1 MASVTNDSESTARN
15 REDRGRAEPHATAQV
30 LRGAT
35 LWNGASPA
43 RRDFCPYRSLLAP
56 PNAAHAPFTDRVRC
70 SPTGIAAGQNS
81 ACIKRSPSYRLVQ
94 FVSVRGAKCSFR
106 LPEWL
111 QASLENPLLGAD
123 PQRPILGHP
132 IYWVCQLGGWGSLF
146 VLMGIAF
153 LNDPFQRGHALA
165 MVNQC
170 VFCATGLI
178 FTHTFRALYHLR
190 NWKDLRGSVFAPK
203 VALSCLIFAVLET
216 AVTHATV
223 FSLAGLPTDLSHLFS
238 GPLIFGCIQNALTLV
253 AWTALYLGYQYQREL
268 QEERINRVLLDAELK
283 EAQLQ
288 RLRSQIN
295 PHFLFNSLNT
305 IRAIAGVNAEL
316 TREAVT
322 QLAELMRAS
331 LESSEEKVVTFDE
344 ELRIVQAYL
353 GLEQLRHQDRLR
365 IEASVDEELL
375 SAVVPPL
382 ICQTLVENALKHGV
396 HASNQTGTVSYA
408 LTGDHK
414 SVRFEVRNPGSLK
427 AESRSNGTGLINAQR
442 RLQLIYGRKAALSL
456 RMTDLGEVIAVLVLP
471 RVLGVS

>member
-1 MASVTNDSESTARN
+1 M
-15 REDRGRAEPHATAQV
+15 
-30 LRGAT
+30 
-35 LWNGASPA
+35 
-43 RRDFCPYRSLLAP
+43 
-56 PNAAHAPFTDRVRC
+56 
-70 SPTGIAAGQNS
+70 
-81 ACIKRSPSYRLVQ
+81 
-94 FVSVRGAKCSFR
+94 SVRGAKCSFR

-111 QASLENPLLGAD
+111 QSSLENPLLGVD
-123 PQRPILGHP
+123 PQRPVLGHP

-153 LNDPFQRGHALA
+153 LNDPFQRAHAVA

-178 FTHTFRALYHLR
+178 FTHTFRALYLLR
-190 NWKDLRGSVFAPK
+190 NWKDLRGSVLAPR

-216 AVTHATV
+216 SITHAAV
-223 FSLAGLPTDLSHLFS
+223 FGFIGVPAEANHLFS
-238 GPLIFGCIQNALTLV
+238 GPFIFGCIQNALTLV

-322 QLAELMRAS
+322 QLAELMRAA

-344 ELRIVQAYL
+344 ELRIVHAYL

-365 IEASVDEELL
+365 IEASIDEKLL
-375 SAVVPPL
+375 NAVVPPL

-396 HASNQTGTVSYA
+396 HASNQTGTVWYA
-408 LTGDHK
+408 LTGDQK

-427 AESRSNGTGLINAQR
+427 AESGSNGT
-442 RLQLIYGRKAALSL
+442 
-456 RMTDLGEVIAVLVLP
+456 
-471 RVLGVS
+471 

>member
-1 MASVTNDSESTARN
+1 MVTLNFVSG
-15 REDRGRAEPHATAQV
+15 RGV
-30 LRGAT
+30 
-35 LWNGASPA
+35 
-43 RRDFCPYRSLLAP
+43 
-56 PNAAHAPFTDRVRC
+56 
-70 SPTGIAAGQNS
+70 
-81 ACIKRSPSYRLVQ
+81 KRSWW
-94 FVSVRGAKCSFR
+94 

-111 QASLENPLLGAD
+111 QSSLENPLLGVD
-123 PQRPILGHP
+123 PQSPIMGHP
-132 IYWVCQLGGWGSLF
+132 IYWLCQLGGWGSLF
-146 VLMGIAF
+146 MLMGIAF
-153 LNDPFQRGHALA
+153 LNDPFPRAHAVP
-165 MVNQC
+165 MIHQC
-170 VFCATGLI
+170 VFCVAGLI

-190 NWKDLRGSVFAPK
+190 NWKDLRGTTFAPK
-203 VALSCLIFAVLET
+203 VALSCLTFAVVET
-216 AVTHATV
+216 IVTQAVV
-223 FSLAGLPTDLSHLFS
+223 FNFMGAPLDPNRPFS
-238 GPLIFGCIQNALTLV
+238 GLLIMGSIQNAVTLV

-305 IRAIAGVNAEL
+305 IRAIAGVDAEL

-322 QLAELMRAS
+322 QLAELMRAA

-353 GLEQLRHQDRLR
+353 GLEQLRHRDRLR
-365 IEASVDEELL
+365 IEASINEELL

-396 HASNQTGTVSYA
+396 HSSNQTGTVRYA

-427 AESRSNGTGLINAQR
+427 VATRNSGTGLLNAQR

-456 RMTDLGEVIAVLVLP
+456 RMTRPDEVTALLVLP
-471 RVLGVS
+471 RVVGVS

>member
-1 MASVTNDSESTARN
+1 
-15 REDRGRAEPHATAQV
+15 
-30 LRGAT
+30 
-35 LWNGASPA
+35 
-43 RRDFCPYRSLLAP
+43 
-56 PNAAHAPFTDRVRC
+56 
-70 SPTGIAAGQNS
+70 
-81 ACIKRSPSYRLVQ
+81 
-94 FVSVRGAKCSFR
+94 
-106 LPEWL
+106 L
-111 QASLENPLLGAD
+111 QSSLENPLLGVD
-123 PQRPILGHP
+123 PQRPVLGHP

-153 LNDPFQRGHALA
+153 LNDPFQRAHAVA

-190 NWKDLRGSVFAPK
+190 NWKDLRGSVFAPR

-216 AVTHATV
+216 SVTHAAV
-223 FSLAGLPTDLSHLFS
+223 FGFIGMPAEANHLFS
-238 GPLIFGCIQNALTLV
+238 GPFIFGCIQNALTLV

-322 QLAELMRAS
+322 QLAELMRAA

-344 ELRIVQAYL
+344 ELRIVHAYL

-365 IEASVDEELL
+365 IEASIDEKLL
-375 SAVVPPL
+375 NAVVPPL

-396 HASNQTGTVSYA
+396 HASNQTGTVRYA
-408 LTGDHK
+408 LTGDQK

-427 AESRSNGTGLINAQR
+427 AESRSNGTGLVNAQR

-456 RMTDLGEVIAVLVLP
+456 RMTNPGEVIAVLVLP
-471 RVLGVS
+471 RFLGVS

>member
-1 MASVTNDSESTARN
+1 MV
-15 REDRGRAEPHATAQV
+15 QV
-30 LRGAT
+30 
-35 LWNGASPA
+35 
-43 RRDFCPYRSLLAP
+43 
-56 PNAAHAPFTDRVRC
+56 
-70 SPTGIAAGQNS
+70 
-81 ACIKRSPSYRLVQ
+81 
-94 FVSVRGAKCSFR
+94 VSVRGSKCSFR

-111 QASLENPLLGAD
+111 QASLENPLLGVD

-132 IYWVCQLGGWGSLF
+132 IYWVCQIGGWGGLF

-153 LNDPFQRGHALA
+153 FNDPFQRRHAIPVLD
-165 MVNQC
+165 QC

-190 NWKDLRGSVFAPK
+190 NWKDLRGSVLAPK
-203 VALSCLIFAVLET
+203 VALSCLIFAILET
-216 AVTHATV
+216 LVTHVAV
-223 FSLAGLPTDLSHLFS
+223 SSFTDLPAQANHLFS
-238 GPLIFGCIQNALTLV
+238 GPLIFGCIQNALTLI

-268 QEERINRVLLDAELK
+268 QEERINRILLDAELK

-305 IRAIAGVNAEL
+305 IRAIAGVDAEL
-316 TREAVT
+316 TREAIT
-322 QLAELMRAS
+322 QLAELMRAA
-331 LESSEEKVVTFDE
+331 LESSEAKVVTFDE

-353 GLEQLRHQDRLR
+353 GLEQLRHRDRLR
-365 IEASVDEELL
+365 IEASINEELL
-375 SAVVPPL
+375 TAVVPPL

-396 HASNQTGTVSYA
+396 HASNQTGTVRYA
-408 LTGDHK
+408 LTGDKK

-427 AESRSNGTGLINAQR
+427 GASRRKGTGLVNAHR

-456 RMTDLGEVIAVLVLP
+456 RMTDPGEVIAVLVLP

>member
-1 MASVTNDSESTARN
+1 M
-15 REDRGRAEPHATAQV
+15 
-30 LRGAT
+30 
-35 LWNGASPA
+35 
-43 RRDFCPYRSLLAP
+43 PYRQA
-56 PNAAHAPFTDRVRC
+56 
-70 SPTGIAAGQNS
+70 
-81 ACIKRSPSYRLVQ
+81 Q
-94 FVSVRGAKCSFR
+94 FVSGRGVKRSSW

-111 QASLENPLLGAD
+111 QSSLENPLLGVD
-123 PQRPILGHP
+123 PQNPVLGHP
-132 IYWVCQLGGWGSLF
+132 IYWLCQLGGWGSLF
-146 VLMGIAF
+146 MLMGIAF
-153 LNDPFQRGHALA
+153 LNDPFPQAHAVP
-165 MVNQC
+165 MIHQC
-170 VFCATGLI
+170 VFCISGLI

-190 NWKDLRGSVFAPK
+190 TWKDLRGTTFAPK
-203 VALSCLIFAVLET
+203 VALSCLIFAVVET
-216 AVTHATV
+216 IITHAAV
-223 FSLAGLPTDLSHLFS
+223 FNFLGAPLDTDRPFS
-238 GPLIFGCIQNALTLV
+238 GLLIMGSIQNAVTLV

-305 IRAIAGVNAEL
+305 IRAIAGVDAEL

-322 QLAELMRAS
+322 QLAELMRAA

-365 IEASVDEELL
+365 IEACINEELL

-396 HASNQTGTVSYA
+396 HSSNQTGTVRYA
-408 LTGDHK
+408 LTGDQK

-427 AESRSNGTGLINAQR
+427 MATRNNGTGLVNAQR

-456 RMTDLGEVIAVLVLP
+456 RMTEPGEVTALLVLP
-471 RVLGVS
+471 RVVGVS

>member
-1 MASVTNDSESTARN
+1 MLE
-15 REDRGRAEPHATAQV
+15 
-30 LRGAT
+30 
-35 LWNGASPA
+35 
-43 RRDFCPYRSLLAP
+43 
-56 PNAAHAPFTDRVRC
+56 
-70 SPTGIAAGQNS
+70 
-81 ACIKRSPSYRLVQ
+81 

-111 QASLENPLLGAD
+111 QSSLENPLLGVD
-123 PQRPILGHP
+123 PQRPVLGHP

-153 LNDPFQRGHALA
+153 LNDPFQRAHAVA

-178 FTHTFRALYHLR
+178 FTHTFRALYLLR
-190 NWKDLRGSVFAPK
+190 NWKDLRGSVLAPR

-216 AVTHATV
+216 SITHAAV
-223 FSLAGLPTDLSHLFS
+223 FGFIGVSAEANHLFS
-238 GPLIFGCIQNALTLV
+238 GPFIFGCIQNALTLV

-268 QEERINRVLLDAELK
+268 QEERINRVLLDAQLK

-322 QLAELMRAS
+322 QLAELMRAA

-344 ELRIVQAYL
+344 ELRIVHAYL

-365 IEASVDEELL
+365 IEASIDEKLL
-375 SAVVPPL
+375 NAVVPPL

-396 HASNQTGTVSYA
+396 HASNQTGTVWYA
-408 LTGDHK
+408 LTGDQK

-427 AESRSNGTGLINAQR
+427 AESGSNGTGLVNAQR

-456 RMTDLGEVIAVLVLP
+456 RMTNPGEVIAVLVLP

>member
-1 MASVTNDSESTARN
+1 MAAR
-15 REDRGRAEPHATAQV
+15 RGCFVSFGRASPHQ
-30 LRGAT
+30 
-35 LWNGASPA
+35 
-43 RRDFCPYRSLLAP
+43 
-56 PNAAHAPFTDRVRC
+56 NAARIPFIAPQYT
-70 SPTGIAAGQNS
+70 SPPAMTAGQNR
-81 ACIKRSPSYRLVQ
+81 ACIKQSPSYRVSQ
-94 FVSVRGAKCSFR
+94 FVSVRGEKCSFR

-111 QASLENPLLGAD
+111 QSSLENPLLGVD
-123 PQRPILGHP
+123 PERPVLGHP

-153 LNDPFQRGHALA
+153 LNDPFQRAHAVA
-165 MVNQC
+165 MVNQS

-190 NWKDLRGSVFAPK
+190 NWKDLRGSVFAPR
-203 VALSCLIFAVLET
+203 VALTCLIFAVLET
-216 AVTHATV
+216 SVTHAAV
-223 FSLAGLPTDLSHLFS
+223 FGFIGIPAEANHLFS
-238 GPLIFGCIQNALTLV
+238 GPFIFGCIQNALTLV

-322 QLAELMRAS
+322 QLAELMRAA

-344 ELRIVQAYL
+344 ELRIVHAYL

-365 IEASVDEELL
+365 IEASIDEKLL
-375 SAVVPPL
+375 NAVVPPL

-427 AESRSNGTGLINAQR
+427 AESRRNGTGLINAQR

>member
-1 MASVTNDSESTARN
+1 MPSTDPER
-15 REDRGRAEPHATAQV
+15 
-30 LRGAT
+30 
-35 LWNGASPA
+35 ASPPA
-43 RRDFCPYRSLLAP
+43 M
-56 PNAAHAPFTDRVRC
+56 T
-70 SPTGIAAGQNS
+70 AGQNW
-81 ACIKRSPSYRLVQ
+81 ACIKQSPSYRVLQ
-94 FVSVRGAKCSFR
+94 FVSVRGEKCSFR

-111 QASLENPLLGAD
+111 QSSLENPLLGVD
-123 PQRPILGHP
+123 PQRPVLGHP

-153 LNDPFQRGHALA
+153 LNDPFQRAHAVA

-190 NWKDLRGSVFAPK
+190 NWKDLRGSVLAPR

-216 AVTHATV
+216 SVTHAAV
-223 FSLAGLPTDLSHLFS
+223 FGFIGMPAEANHLFS
-238 GPLIFGCIQNALTLV
+238 GPFIFGCIQNALTLV

-322 QLAELMRAS
+322 QLAELMRAA

-344 ELRIVQAYL
+344 ELRIVHAYL

-365 IEASVDEELL
+365 IEASIDEKLL
-375 SAVVPPL
+375 NAVVPPL

-427 AESRSNGTGLINAQR
+427 AESRSNGTGLVNAQR

>member
-1 MASVTNDSESTARN
+1 VSYGQAEFVS
-15 REDRGRAEPHATAQV
+15 GRLAK
-30 LRGAT
+30 
-35 LWNGASPA
+35 
-43 RRDFCPYRSLLAP
+43 RSLW
-56 PNAAHAPFTDRVRC
+56 F
-70 SPTGIAAGQNS
+70 
-81 ACIKRSPSYRLVQ
+81 
-94 FVSVRGAKCSFR
+94 
-106 LPEWL
+106 PEWL
-111 QASLENPLLGAD
+111 QSSLENPLLGVD
-123 PQRPILGHP
+123 PQHPVLGHP
-132 IYWVCQLGGWGSLF
+132 IYWLCQLGGWGSLF
-146 VLMGIAF
+146 MLMGIAF
-153 LNDPFQRGHALA
+153 LNDPFPRAHA
-165 MVNQC
+165 VSIIHQC
-170 VFCATGLI
+170 VFCVAGLI

-190 NWKDLRGSVFAPK
+190 NWKDLRGTTFAPK
-203 VALSCLIFAVLET
+203 VALSCLTFAVVET
-216 AVTHATV
+216 VVTHAAVHKFLGAPLDT
-223 FSLAGLPTDLSHLFS
+223 SRPFS
-238 GPLIFGCIQNALTLV
+238 GPLIMGSIQNAVTLV

-305 IRAIAGVNAEL
+305 IRAIAGVDAEL

-322 QLAELMRAS
+322 QLAELMRAA

-365 IEASVDEELL
+365 IEASINEALL

-396 HASNQTGTVSYA
+396 HSSNQTGTVRYA

-427 AESRSNGTGLINAQR
+427 VATRNNGTGLVNAQR
-442 RLQLIYGRKAALSL
+442 RLQLIYGRRAALSL
-456 RMTDLGEVIAVLVLP
+456 RMTEPGEVIALLVLP
-471 RVLGVS
+471 RVVGVS

>member
-1 MASVTNDSESTARN
+1 M
-15 REDRGRAEPHATAQV
+15 
-30 LRGAT
+30 
-35 LWNGASPA
+35 
-43 RRDFCPYRSLLAP
+43 PYRQA
-56 PNAAHAPFTDRVRC
+56 
-70 SPTGIAAGQNS
+70 
-81 ACIKRSPSYRLVQ
+81 Q
-94 FVSVRGAKCSFR
+94 FVSGRGVKRSFW

-111 QASLENPLLGAD
+111 QSSLENPLLGID
-123 PQRPILGHP
+123 PQNPVLGHP
-132 IYWVCQLGGWGSLF
+132 IYWLCQLGGWGSLF
-146 VLMGIAF
+146 MLMGIAF
-153 LNDPFQRGHALA
+153 LNDPFPRAPAAPMIYQS
-165 MVNQC
+165 
-170 VFCATGLI
+170 VFCVSGLI

-190 NWKDLRGSVFAPK
+190 NWKDLRGITFAPK
-203 VALSCLIFAVLET
+203 VALSCLTFAVLESI
-216 AVTHATV
+216 VTHAAV
-223 FSLAGLPTDLSHLFS
+223 FTFMGAPLETNRPFS
-238 GPLIFGCIQNALTLV
+238 GLLIMGSIQNAVTLV

-305 IRAIAGVNAEL
+305 IRAIAGVDAEL

-322 QLAELMRAS
+322 QLAELMRAA

-365 IEASVDEELL
+365 IEASINEELL

-396 HASNQTGTVSYA
+396 HSRNQTGTVRYA
-408 LTGDHK
+408 LTGDQK

-427 AESRSNGTGLINAQR
+427 VTNRNNGTGLVNAQR

-456 RMTDLGEVIAVLVLP
+456 RMTEPGEVTVLLVLP
-471 RVLGVS
+471 RVVGVS

>member
-1 MASVTNDSESTARN
+1 M
-15 REDRGRAEPHATAQV
+15 
-30 LRGAT
+30 
-35 LWNGASPA
+35 
-43 RRDFCPYRSLLAP
+43 PYDQA
-56 PNAAHAPFTDRVRC
+56 
-70 SPTGIAAGQNS
+70 
-81 ACIKRSPSYRLVQ
+81 Q
-94 FVSVRGAKCSFR
+94 FVSGRAAKRSLWF
-106 LPEWL
+106 PEWL
-111 QASLENPLLGAD
+111 QSSLENPLLGVD
-123 PQRPILGHP
+123 PQNPVFGHP
-132 IYWVCQLGGWGSLF
+132 IYWLCQLGGWGSLF
-146 VLMGIAF
+146 MLMGIAF
-153 LNDPFQRGHALA
+153 LNDPFPRGHAVP
-165 MVNQC
+165 MIDQC
-170 VFCATGLI
+170 VFCVSGFI

-190 NWKDLRGSVFAPK
+190 NWKDLLGTTFAPK
-203 VALSCLIFAVLET
+203 VALSCLTFAVVET
-216 AVTHATV
+216 IVTHATV
-223 FSLAGLPTDLSHLFS
+223 FNFMGGPLDTNRPFS
-238 GPLIFGCIQNALTLV
+238 GLLIMGSIQNAVTLV

-305 IRAIAGVNAEL
+305 IRAIAGVDAEL

-322 QLAELMRAS
+322 QLAELMRAA

-365 IEASVDEELL
+365 IEASINEELL

-382 ICQTLVENALKHGV
+382 ICQTLIENALKHGA
-396 HASNQTGTVSYA
+396 HSSNQTGTVRYA

-427 AESRSNGTGLINAQR
+427 MASRNNGTGLVNAQR

-456 RMTDLGEVIAVLVLP
+456 RMTEPGEVTALLVLP
-471 RVLGVS
+471 RVVVVS